1 MRITDLLS
9 KESIRLDGVSST
21 KKETIRAMADLMEK
35 SGKISDKNAY
45 VEGLIKR
52 EEESTTAVGRG
63 YRNSSL

>member
-35 SGKISDKNAY
+35 SGKISD
-45 VEGLIKR
+45 
-52 EEESTTAVGRG
+52 GRRSYG
-63 YRNSSL
+63 KK

>member
-45 VEGLIKR
+45 VEGLIKKR
-52 EEESTTAVGRG
+52 GRKYDGSRRG